1 MLPRT
6 RKKRREAGETIY
18 DCVIWDWN
26 GTLIDDMG
34 VSLGAVNRILAD
46 RAMPPINEAD
56 YYEYIDTPISRFYE
70 RLFDLEKTDVT
81 QLLREFNV
89 NYDALLDG
97 SEVRERTRRAL
108 DAVAGA
114 GVKQIVLSAF
124 EQGKLSRMLREYGVD
139 GYFAAVLGADNI
151 HCGDKTD
158 RAREYF
164 AAEGLSPERAVV
176 IGDTLHDAA
185 VAKAVG
191 CACVLVRGGHQGGRE
206 LEASGVTLADSAADA
221 VKLALGIEF

>member
-1 MLPRT
+1 MR
-6 RKKRREAGETIY
+6 Y

-34 VSLGAVNRILAD
+34 VSLGSVNRILAD
-46 RAMPPINEAD
+46 RGMPPITEAD
-56 YYEYIDTPISRFYE
+56 YYDYIDTPITRFYE

-97 SEVRERTRRAL
+97 GEVRESTRRAL
-108 DAVAGA
+108 KAAADA
-114 GVKQIVLSAF
+114 GVRQIVLSAF
-124 EQGKLSRMLREYGVD
+124 EQNKLRRMLREYGVD
-139 GYFAAVLGADNI
+139 GCFAAVLGADNI

-191 CACVLVRGGHQGGRE
+191 CDCVLVRGGHQGDRE
-206 LEASGVTLADSAADA
+206 LEASGVPLADSAADA

>member
-1 MLPRT
+1 M
-6 RKKRREAGETIY
+6 KY

-34 VSLGAVNRILAD
+34 VSLGSVNRILAD
-46 RAMPPINEAD
+46 RGMPPITEAD
-56 YYEYIDTPISRFYE
+56 YYDYIDTPITRFYE

-97 SEVRERTRRAL
+97 GEVREGTRLAL
-108 DAVAGA
+108 KAAADA
-114 GVKQIVLSAF
+114 GVRQIVLSAF
-124 EQGKLSRMLREYGVD
+124 EQNKLRRMLREYGVD
-139 GYFAAVLGADNI
+139 GCFAAVLGADNI

-191 CACVLVRGGHQGGRE
+191 CACVLVRGGHQGDRE
-206 LEASGVTLADSAADA
+206 LEASGVQLADSAADA

>member
-1 MLPRT
+1 M
-6 RKKRREAGETIY
+6 KY

-34 VSLGAVNRILAD
+34 VSLGSVNRILAD
-46 RAMPPINEAD
+46 RGMPPITEAD
-56 YYEYIDTPISRFYE
+56 YYDYIDTPITRFYE

-97 SEVRERTRRAL
+97 GEVRESTRLAL
-108 DAVAGA
+108 EAVSEA
-114 GVKQIVLSAF
+114 GVRQVVLSAF
-124 EQGKLSRMLREYGVD
+124 EQNKLRRMLREYGVD

>member
-1 MLPRT
+1 M
-6 RKKRREAGETIY
+6 KY

-34 VSLGAVNRILAD
+34 VSLGSVNRILAD
-46 RAMPPINEAD
+46 RGMPPITEAD
-56 YYEYIDTPISRFYE
+56 YYDYIDTPITRFYE

-97 SEVRERTRRAL
+97 GEVREDTRLAL
-108 DAVAGA
+108 KAAADA
-114 GVKQIVLSAF
+114 GVRQIVLSAF
-124 EQGKLSRMLREYGVD
+124 EQNKLRRMLREYGVD
-139 GYFAAVLGADNI
+139 GCFAAVLGADNI

-191 CACVLVRGGHQGGRE
+191 CDCVLVRGGHQGGRE
-206 LEASGVTLADSAADA
+206 LEASGVQLADSAADA